1 MKDNVPEVKDAMDRQ
16 ALMFGT
22 VDTWLV
28 YVRLSVSP
36 PSLSLSPVQLTR
48 DAALRAQ
55 QYTGGKDGGKHITD
69 GTNACRTL
77 LFNLHKQDW
86 CDELCDFFN
95 VPKWCLPRIV
105 SNSEV
110 YGVFKKGHLLEGI
123 PIAGL
128 IGDQQAALV
137 GNKCLTKGDAKNTYG
152 ALSLSTSSS
161 RRAAKS
167 CCLAA
172 RQSHALADPSTRN
185 RQSHCRYGLLHAL
198 QHGHRHCQVD
208 AWPRHHRASPLAVFR

>member
-1 MKDNVPEVKDAMDRQ
+1 M
-16 ALMFGT
+16 
-22 VDTWLV
+22 
-28 YVRLSVSP
+28 
-36 PSLSLSPVQLTR
+36 
-48 DAALRAQ
+48 
-55 QYTGGKDGGKHITD
+55 
-69 GTNACRTL
+69 
-77 LFNLHKQDW
+77 
-86 CDELCDFFN
+86 
-95 VPKWCLPRIV
+95 

-161 RRAAKS
+161 RRAANC

-208 AWPRHHRASPLAVFR
+208 ARSCHHRASPLAAFRQLFLCRVRADGESCRRCLQVGYKMGPQSPMHYALEGSIAVGGSSVTW